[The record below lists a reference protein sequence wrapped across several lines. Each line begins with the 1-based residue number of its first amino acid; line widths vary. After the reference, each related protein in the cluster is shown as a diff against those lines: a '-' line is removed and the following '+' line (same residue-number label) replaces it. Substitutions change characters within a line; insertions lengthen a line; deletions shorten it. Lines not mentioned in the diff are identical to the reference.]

1 VEEGRLAYRVR
12 TAEASD
18 AAALRAAIGTTLAH
32 PDHHG
37 HRESYSGAASRGDI
51 LLLERFDRPNQNWLV
66 AGFIEAH
73 MRVDDNL
80 SIHDIGTTGDAP
92 QTGVVRYLLDQAFNS
107 FRPVESQVKIRRDA
121 NEWLEIFRGIAGF
134 YLDGEEYR
142 RPHYWT
148 IWRWDRQRAREDE
161 LAAQRGPARPA
172 QGGPRPPQPPRPP
185 NGAVGG
191 PQSIGPRVA
200 GPGGRSQAGPRPT
213 GGPRPGGPR
222 PGGPPASGPRPTG
235 GPRPSGPRPG
245 GPPANGPRPTGPRP
259 TGPRPSGPPANG
271 PRPGGPR
278 PSGGPRPNGPRR
290 GGGGQGP
297 RPNRRP
303 SRPPG

>member
-1 VEEGRLAYRVR
+1 MEEGRLAYRVR

-32 PDHHG
+32 PDQQG
-37 HRESYSGAASRGDI
+37 HRESYSGAAARGDI
-51 LLLERFDRPNQNWLV
+51 LLLERFDRPGQTWQV

-121 NEWLEIFRGIAGF
+121 AQWLEIFRGIAGF
-134 YLDGEEYR
+134 YLEGEEYR

-148 IWRWDRQRAREDE
+148 IWRWDRQHAREDE

-172 QGGPRPPQPPRPP
+172 QGGPRPPQPPRLP
-185 NGAVGG
+185 NGETRG
-191 PQSIGPRVA
+191 PQSIGPRVV
-200 GPGGRSQAGPRPT
+200 GPGARPQ
-213 GGPRPGGPR
+213 R
-222 PGGPPASGPRPTG
+222 
-235 GPRPSGPRPG
+235 GPRPSGGPG
-245 GPPANGPRPTGPRP
+245 GPDGAAR
-259 TGPRPSGPPANG
+259 G

-278 PSGGPRPNGPRR
+278 PSGSGPRPGGPRPNGPRR
-290 GGGGQGP
+290 GGGGGQGP
-297 RPNRRP
+297 RP